1 MVLEQIGFSI
11 MSPLMSIWEGIIN
24 SVPGIL
30 GAVIILVVGYIVAM
44 IISYVVD
51 KVLGRIQ
58 FDKYVLEKTSA
69 SKTVGRFRLSH
80 FLAII
85 TKWYVFILF
94 LPPAAGLVNM
104 TSLSTFLLTVA
115 LWVPNVILAVI
126 IALIGIGVAMYVDNK
141 IKETDAKAAGL
152 LAWLAK
158 VVIYIF
164 TALIV
169 LDQIG
174 VKIAIAQT
182 SFLII
187 LAGIMLAIALVVG
200 LGFGFAFKDEAKTI
214 IKDVKKKL

>member
-30 GAVIILVVGYIVAM
+30 GAVIIVIVGYIVAM

-69 SKTVGRFRLSH
+69 SKTVGRFRLGH

-115 LWVPNVILAVI
+115 LWVPNVILAVV

-187 LAGIMLAIALVVG
+187 LAGVMLAIALVVG
-200 LGFGFAFKDEAKTI
+200 LGFGFAFKDEAKAI

>member
-1 MVLEQIGFSI
+1 MVLEEIGVSI
-11 MSPLMSIWEGIIN
+11 MGPLLSLWDSVIN
-24 SVPGIL
+24 SVPGII
-30 GAVIILVVGYIVAM
+30 GAIIILIAGYIVAM
-44 IISYVVD
+44 IISYIVD
-51 KVLGRIQ
+51 KVLDRIQ

-69 SKTVGRFRLSH
+69 SKTIGKFRLGH

-94 LPPAAGLVNM
+94 LPPAAGLVSM
-104 TSLSTFLLTVA
+104 PSLSTFLLTVA
-115 LWVPNVILAVI
+115 LWVPNVILAVV
-126 IALIGIGVAMYVDNK
+126 IALIGIGVAMYVDTK
-141 IKETDAKAAGL
+141 IKETEAKAAGV
-152 LAWLAK
+152 LALFAK

-174 VKIAIAQT
+174 VKVAVAQS

-200 LGFGFAFKDEAKTI
+200 LGFGFAFKDEAKSI
-214 IKDVKKKL
+214 IKDIKKKL

>member
-44 IISYVVD
+44 IISYIVD

-69 SKTVGRFRLSH
+69 SKTLGRFRLGH

-115 LWVPNVILAVI
+115 LWVPNVILAVV

-158 VVIYIF
+158 VCIYVF

-187 LAGIMLAIALVVG
+187 LAGIMLAIALVIG
-200 LGFGFAFKDEAKTI
+200 LGFGFAFKDEAKSI